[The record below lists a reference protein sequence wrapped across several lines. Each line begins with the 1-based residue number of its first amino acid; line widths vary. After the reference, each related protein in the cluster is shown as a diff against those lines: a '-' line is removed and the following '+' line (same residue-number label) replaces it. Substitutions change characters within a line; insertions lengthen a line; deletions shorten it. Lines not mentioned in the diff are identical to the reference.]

1 MKRKAFWVLAI
12 ALLGGLL
19 ILQWSPKGSGP
30 WRPALAQ
37 GDVEECRPY
46 LVDQDLVRANGC
58 FRDAVDLDPADP
70 EANLFYA
77 VTRILALAYDTSLH
91 DLLDNF
97 GVGSEGRDLYD
108 WTADFDRDAE
118 GEVVLPSGAPGSDEV
133 MAWLTAAVLPEIDG
147 ALENLS
153 RIDESSFDP
162 IYLEANETPAGV
174 RLEVDYCDVV
184 LFKAVLHAAKA
195 AIAIVDAYDLS
206 VSDIGELL
214 TKISNDTFSLNEDI
228 LGAYE
233 NLLTLKPFTSVSGD
247 DGDFDGGDLAAFAA
261 AFGCSSGQMC
271 YDAAMDFDGSGLID
285 EGDLGAFAR
294 EYGWETPLA
303 KAKSHLATAIALYL
317 EASACI
323 RSETDPQEDDLFFIA
338 PEDLADEEEFRNI
351 LEDVQCALGGPCWIG
366 QEFEDSVMVD
376 LTRFFD
382 DPIDIRD
389 YLPTFDEDNEIVA
402 YNFPDPTMNG
412 IVPDFTQDTWANLL
426 ELTIPVSG
434 QIQCP
439 GFTSGNIVVQGLSC
453 PWWAADGFHWCSSE
467 ARTTL
472 SSTGAYTLCL
482 PAGNEAWIRAFWDKD
497 NDGRPTPGD
506 VAGVY
511 PANPVNVISENG
523 SGPDDI
529 DVVLD
534 EEIIGI
540 SGRIT
545 SGGVGVAGASIDVC
559 ADKCWY
565 GSWLGY
571 ANTDE
576 NGFYV
581 INGLPEVPVYL
592 EVYVWSN
599 QYIGGWWDGSGGVT
613 SDCGASA
620 GVTPSAGATTVN
632 IALEPAD
639 SISGHVRDESG
650 NPIAW
655 VSLRVEDYNT
665 GDWLGSNS
673 TQLDGSY
680 TVYLNRTHSGSCR
693 IQARIWDGNFISQYY
708 DNKLHRDDADPID
721 MSDVHHVAG
730 IDFELKQGGRIMG
743 RVTDTTGNPIQW
755 SYVEVYDFNTG
766 NYIKGTSAD
775 EDGWYTVNGLPG
787 DTYIVHIY
795 ETSQYCG
802 GFYNGKSSWDE
813 ADPVSVI
820 AGTDTDNIDFVL
832 CIKPQP
838 EPEPE
843 P

>member
-1 MKRKAFWVLAI
+1 MKKKAFWMLAI

-30 WRPALAQ
+30 WRTALAQ
-37 GDVEECRPY
+37 GDVVECRTD
-46 LVDQDLVRANGC
+46 LVNQDLVAANGC
-58 FRDAVDLDPADP
+58 FRGAVDLDPADP

-91 DLLDNF
+91 DLLDRF
-97 GVGSEGRDLYD
+97 GVNSEGRDLYD
-108 WTADFDRDAE
+108 WTADFQRDAE
-118 GEVVLPSGAPGSDEV
+118 GEVVLPSEDVPGSDEV
-133 MAWLTAAVLPEIDG
+133 MAWLTAVVLPEIDG
-147 ALENLS
+147 ALENLN
-153 RIDESSFDP
+153 RIDESSFVP
-162 IYLEANETPAGV
+162 IYLEADETPAGV

-195 AIAIVDAYDLS
+195 AIAIVDACNLS

-228 LGAYE
+228 LDAYPD
-233 NLLTLKPFTSVSGD
+233 LLTLKPFTSVSGD
-247 DGDFDGGDLAAFAA
+247 DSDFDGGDLAAFAA
-261 AFGCSSGQMC
+261 AYGCSSSQTC
-271 YDAAMDFDGSGLID
+271 YDQAVDFDGNGAID
-285 EGDLGAFAR
+285 EGDLAAFSR
-294 EYGWETPLA
+294 EFGWETPLA
-303 KAKSHLATAIALYL
+303 KAKSDLATAIALYL
-317 EASACI
+317 EASACL
-323 RSETDPQEDDLFFIA
+323 RSETDPQEDDLFVIA
-338 PEDLADEEEFRNI
+338 PEDLADEEAFRNI

-366 QEFEDSVMVD
+366 DEEFEDPVRMD
-376 LTRFFD
+376 LAGFFD

-389 YLPTFDEDNEIVA
+389 HLPTFDQDNEIVA
-402 YNFPDPTMNG
+402 YTFPDPTMNG

-426 ELTIPVSG
+426 ELAIPVSG
-434 QIQCP
+434 TIQCSE
-439 GFTSGNIVVQGLSC
+439 FISGHIVVQGLSC
-453 PWWAADGFHWCSSE
+453 PWWAADGSHWYWCSSE

-472 SSTGAYTLCL
+472 SSTGAYTLRL

-497 NDGRPTPGD
+497 NNGRPTPGD
-506 VAGVY
+506 VTGVY
-511 PANPVNVISENG
+511 PGNPVNVISENG

-529 DVVLD
+529 DVFLD

-545 SGGVGVAGASIDVC
+545 SGGVGVAGASIEVRSGQC
-559 ADKCWY
+559 SS

-571 ANTDE
+571 ADTD
-576 NGFYV
+576 GDGYYV
-581 INGLPEVPVYL
+581 INGLPEDSVYL
-592 EVYVWSN
+592 YVWSN
-599 QYIGGWWDGSGGVT
+599 QYIGGWWDGAGGVT
-613 SDCGASA
+613 SDCNQAA

-632 IALEPAD
+632 ITLEPAD

-655 VSLRVEDYNT
+655 VSLQAEDYNT
-665 GDWLGSNS
+665 EEWLGSAS
-673 TQLDGSY
+673 SQQDGSY
-680 TVYLNRTHSGSCR
+680 TVYLNRTHSGFCR
-693 IQARIWDGNFISQYY
+693 MQARIWDGNFIDQYY
-708 DNKLHRDDADPID
+708 NNKLHRDDADPID

-755 SYVEVYDFNTG
+755 SYVEVYDYNTR

-775 EDGWYTVNGLPG
+775 EDGWYTVNGLSA

-820 AGTDTDNIDFVL
+820 AGMDTPNINFEL
-832 CIKPQP
+832 CTN
-838 EPEPE
+838 
-843 P
+843 